1 VIVRIAW
8 PSGFVCTCR
17 AQEKEEKK
25 MKKLKELNK
34 NKVKEKNGIEKYGKK
49 RWDVNDTP
57 YL

>member
-1 VIVRIAW
+1 
-8 PSGFVCTCR
+8 VCTCR
-17 AQEKEEKK
+17 AEEKEEK